1 MIRLKKLDVST
12 WKKHKITKIFEV
24 KNTHSVLSTEVE
36 ENSGLYPYV
45 TASKENNGVE
55 TYVDI
60 EKEKTEKGN
69 CLLIGGKTMAISYQE
84 KDFVSNDSHNLALYL
99 KDNKDVTLN
108 IWLFL
113 KTALQSS
120 IAHLYTWGDS
130 ISSKSIKK
138 DYIYLP
144 SIDADTPDWE
154 YMNKYISSLS
164 NVVQSRIDNYKKID
178 FQKKNKIDICGW
190 GEFHIYDIF
199 DIDMGTKLDKI
210 KMDTTEEEVAF
221 VGRSS
226 VNNGVTQKCKKIDGL
241 EPYKA
246 GYLSLALGG
255 AYLGACFVQ
264 KEQFYTSQNV
274 IVLIPKQDIS
284 FETKQ
289 FIATA
294 IFKESQ
300 NNYKA
305 FINELNTHVKKD
317 FKFKL
322 PMDSEKNPDYRYMHN
337 FMSRIKEKADTT
349 LDNLSVM

>member
-1 MIRLKKLDVST
+1 MKKLDVST
-12 WKKHKITKIFEV
+12 WKKYKITKIFEV
-24 KNTHSVLSTEVE
+24 KNTHNILSTEVE
-36 ENSGLYPYV
+36 EDSGQYPYV
-45 TASKENNGVE
+45 TASKENNGVK

-60 EKEKTEKGN
+60 AKEKIDKGN
-69 CLLIGGKTMAISYQE
+69 CLLIGGKTMVISYQGN
-84 KDFVSNDSHNLALYL
+84 DFVSNDSHNLALYL
-99 KDNKDVTLN
+99 KSDKEVTCN
-108 IWLFL
+108 TWLFL

-120 IAHLYTWGDS
+120 IAHLYSWGDS

-144 SIDADTPDWE
+144 SIDSDTPDWE
-154 YMNKYISSLS
+154 YMDKYISNLNS
-164 NVVQSRIDNYKKID
+164 VVQNRIDDYKKIN
-178 FQKKNKIDICGW
+178 FQKRSTIDVSKW
-190 GEFHIYDIF
+190 GKFHIYDVF

-221 VGRSS
+221 VGRSNA
-226 VNNGVTQKCKKIDGL
+226 NNGVTQKCKKIDEL

-246 GYLSLALGG
+246 GSLSLALGG
-255 AYLGACFVQ
+255 AYLGSCFVQ
-264 KEQFYTSQNV
+264 EEPFYTSQNV
-274 IVLIPKQDIS
+274 IVLIPKQKIS

-322 PMDSEKNPDYRYMHN
+322 PMDSEGNPDYEYMHN
-337 FMSRIKEKADTT
+337 FMCRMKEKSDVMI
-349 LDNLSVM
+349 DNMLAM

>member
-1 MIRLKKLDVST
+1 MKKLDVSA
-12 WKKHKITKIFEV
+12 WKKHKITKVFDV
-24 KNTHSVLSTEVE
+24 KNTHSILSTEVE
-36 ENSGLYPYV
+36 EDSGTYPYV

-60 EKEKTEKGN
+60 AKEKTDKGN

-84 KDFVSNDSHNLALYL
+84 NDFVSNDSHNLALYL
-99 KDNKDVTLN
+99 KNNKEVTLN
-108 IWLFL
+108 TWLFL

-120 IAHLYTWGDS
+120 IAHLYSWGDS

-138 DYIYLP
+138 DCIYLP
-144 SIDADTPDWE
+144 SIDEDTPDWE
-154 YMNKYISSLS
+154 YMDNYIASLNK
-164 NVVQSRIDNYKKID
+164 VVQDRIEDYKTID
-178 FQKKNKIDICGW
+178 FKKKNKIDVSEW
-190 GEFHIYDIF
+190 GEFHIYDVF
-199 DIDMGTKLDKI
+199 DIDMGTKLDKV

-221 VGRSS
+221 VGRSNA
-226 VNNGVTQKCKKIDGL
+226 NNGVTQKCKKIDGL

-255 AYLGACFVQ
+255 AYLGSCFVQ
-264 KEQFYTSQNV
+264 EEPFYTSQNV
-274 IVLIPKQDIS
+274 IVLIPKQDIT

-305 FINELNTHVKKD
+305 FINELNSHVKKD

-322 PMDSEKNPDYRYMHN
+322 PMDSEKNPDYEYMHN
-337 FMSRIKEKADTT
+337 FMCKVKDKSNTT
-349 LDNLSVM
+349 LDNLSAV